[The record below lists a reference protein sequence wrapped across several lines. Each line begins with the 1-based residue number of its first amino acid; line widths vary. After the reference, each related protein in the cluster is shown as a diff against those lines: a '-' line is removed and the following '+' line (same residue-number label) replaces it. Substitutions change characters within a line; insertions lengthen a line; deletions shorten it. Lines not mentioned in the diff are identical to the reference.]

1 MQCVGHW
8 EDLLSGKTHLFLF
21 LSLIHSKTAANM
33 ATMPMMK
40 KAATTPLKILTVGSP
55 VSFTIAIVVESI
67 GIGVDVAG
75 DLELL
80 VVCPWCVTN
89 ISVDYTAI
97 IIICL

>member
-1 MQCVGHW
+1 
-8 EDLLSGKTHLFLF
+8 
-21 LSLIHSKTAANM
+21 M

-80 VVCPWCVTN
+80 VVCP
-89 ISVDYTAI
+89 
-97 IIICL
+97 